1 MTVKKRGGR
10 WYFDFQIRGARYRE
24 AIPEARTKFQ
34 AEQAETK
41 TRDQV
46 FQGTYG
52 TSQLGNQ
59 DFSQFVSETIC
70 PGPKLKNAHGAMTR
84 SLRISGQE
92 YSGARRCVKS
102 HPWRLKNGNA
112 IVLSQ

>member
-1 MTVKKRGGR
+1 MTVRKRGGH

-41 TRDQV
+41 ARDQV

-52 TSQLGNQ
+52 MSQLGNE
-59 DFSQFVSETIC
+59 DFCEFVSETYLPWAKANKRTWRNDEIIAIQWAKC
-70 PGPKLKNAHGAMTR
+70 
-84 SLRISGQE
+84 
-92 YSGARRCVKS
+92 SGARRCAKS
-102 HPWRLKNGNA
+102 HPWRLKNGNV
-112 IVLSQ
+112 IVLSL